1 MKKSIFLSYFMFVPC
16 RLHTTASNGTKAKPH
31 GKAAEVSERQ

>member
-1 MKKSIFLSYFMFVPC
+1 MIYFMFVPH

-31 GKAAEVSERQ
+31 GKAAKVSERQ